1 MKKLACDQ
9 LRPVAGVERREIE
22 RREIERREIE
32 RREEGGGREEG
43 RERSDRS
50 PVHLQ
55 RCSADRQ
62 RPGLTTKEGKKE
74 RK

>member
-1 MKKLACDQ
+1 M
-9 LRPVAGVERREIE
+9 
-22 RREIERREIE
+22 
-32 RREEGGGREEG
+32 REEG

-55 RCSADRQ
+55 RRSADRQ